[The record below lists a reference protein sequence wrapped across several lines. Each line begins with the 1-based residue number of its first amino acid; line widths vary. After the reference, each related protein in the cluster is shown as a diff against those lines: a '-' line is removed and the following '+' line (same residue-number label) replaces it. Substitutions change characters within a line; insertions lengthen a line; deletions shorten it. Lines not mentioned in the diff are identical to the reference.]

1 MRIVAITTLQ
11 AFWDKHPDA
20 KVPLQA
26 WYALASR
33 AGWRSP
39 SEIKAAYR
47 NASFIANERVVF
59 NIKGND
65 YRLVVGVAYN
75 TNLLFVK
82 FIGTHKAYDAI
93 DAETVEPEW

>member
-1 MRIVAITTLQ
+1 MLIRIVAITTLQ

-65 YRLVVGVAYN
+65 YRLVVLVRYGQGLMFIRFVAA
-75 TNLLFVK
+75 TTSTTK
-82 FIGTHKAYDAI
+82 
-93 DAETVEPEW
+93 

>member
-11 AFWDKHPDA
+11 TFWTKHPDA

-33 AGWRSP
+33 AKWKSP
-39 SEIKAAYR
+39 ADIKEAYR

-65 YRLVVGVAYN
+65 YRLVVLVRYGQG
-75 TNLLFVK
+75 LMFVR
-82 FIGTHKAYDAI
+82 FVGTHAQYDKI
-93 DAETVEPEW
+93 DVTKI